1 MSTEPECIVL
11 DRYESEIAVLV
22 SDDGGVIEVDRSLL
36 PTGAK
41 PSMVLRVPRDEAG
54 EHLWGD
60 ARIDV
65 EATAKRLEEAESI
78 LGALRRRDPGGDIV
92 L

>member
-1 MSTEPECIVL
+1 MSTEPEYIVL
-11 DRYESEIAVLV
+11 DRYESGIAVLV
-22 SDDGGVIEVDRSLL
+22 SDDGAVIEVDRSQL

-41 PSMVLRVPRDEAG
+41 PGMVLRVTRDDAG
-54 EHLWGD
+54 ELLWGD
-60 ARIDV
+60 AQIDV

-78 LGALRRRDPGGDIV
+78 LGALRERDPGGDIV